1 MLIFVVLWITSA
13 LFASVFINPRELKN
27 RINLVCMQDLKENV
41 LSYLPVRKEIEI
53 VEVVKEVIQI
63 KEIVREIPVVE
74 VVEVPREET
83 TPELAKLL
91 VNNIY
96 HDGKDLLN
104 NTIHNHQLVIIGL
117 WMVVAFILWMYIRG
131 RPLWFRLKKATKF
144 IIFGMNEG
152 GSRSHEGSRGK
163 PQKTGGNFKD
173 TSSPQP
179 NITNSATIMNVIEEK
194 EMKPV
199 AKDPGIHNREMSIQ
213 RYFQIYEM
221 YLSQFNK
228 RYWRDDLD
236 SRLPLEF
243 TEQVQIDPKWTYEDM
258 KARVVEMFTD
268 GNDAKHVV
276 DGPLDYLAAFMQ
288 RKQKQ
293 NESIKEF
300 ADHIRELAKSAFV
313 SMNEKEIE
321 DMVIENFINNVYLET
336 IQDELTI
343 KRASIRAQGS
353 RATLNELVEIAA
365 ELEVLVNKRSVN
377 NGQAAS
383 SRANNASSRVSVCSD
398 PEKMSTMQM
407 ERMINYIKEVN
418 MIETESTIAHNK
430 DPSSKPNWKTKRNL
444 GNVGLS
450 RQNKRFQ
457 PFNPVKNSSYSLN
470 QYTKGNYNSRSV
482 TEAHPEINFDRNL
495 TLQDQLPGSREEG

>member
-41 LSYLPVRKEIEI
+41 LSYLPVRNEIEI

-63 KEIVREIPVVE
+63 QEVIREIPVVE
-74 VVEVPREET
+74 IVEVSREKT
-83 TPELAKLL
+83 TPELARLL
-91 VNNIY
+91 INKIY
-96 HDGKDLLN
+96 HDGIDLIN
-104 NTIHNHQLVIIGL
+104 NTIHNHQVFIIGL
-117 WMVVAFILWMYIRG
+117 WMVVAFILWMFIRG

-144 IIFGMNEG
+144 IIFGMSEG

-163 PQKTGGNFKD
+163 PQKTGGNLKD
-173 TSSPQP
+173 ATSPHP
-179 NITNSATIMNVIEEK
+179 NIKNSTTIMNVIEEK
-194 EMKPV
+194 EKKPV
-199 AKDPGIHNREMSIQ
+199 AKDPGIYNREMSIQ

-228 RYWRDDLD
+228 RFWRDDLD

-258 KARVVEMFTD
+258 KARVVEMYSD
-268 GNDAKHVV
+268 GNNAKHVV

-300 ADHIRELAKSAFV
+300 ADHLQELAKIAFV

-321 DMVIENFINNVYLET
+321 DMVIENFINNIYLET
-336 IQDELTI
+336 IQDELII
-343 KRASIRAQGS
+343 KRASIKAQGN
-353 RATLNELVEIAA
+353 RATLNELVEIASG
-365 ELEVLVNKRSVN
+365 LEVLVIKRSVN
-377 NGQAAS
+377 NEQAAS
-383 SRANNASSRVSVCSD
+383 STNYNSSRVSACSD

-430 DPSSKPNWKTKRNL
+430 DPSSKPNWKTKRNM

-470 QYTKGNYNSRSV
+470 LYTKGNYNSRSV